1 MNSVNPMQELPG
13 QAALCA
19 PDRRLLKTHL
29 LYPLVLFLLVAG
41 LVEHFHWD
49 LALADVLYRLEGDHW
64 ALKKHFLTATVV
76 HEYGRHL
83 IQLLVFVTV
92 GLIIRDWRLGRK
104 RQLAAGCYLF
114 ACFAITTLTVSLL
127 RHLTHVSCPWD
138 LLRYGGDVPYV
149 SIFARLPPGTEAG
162 ACFPAGHA
170 SGGYVWVALYYY
182 FRVVSPRYR
191 WYGLAFG
198 LILGLSFDIAQQL
211 RGAHFVSHGLWTLGI
226 AWCVATGAYLLT
238 LNKKM

>member
-1 MNSVNPMQELPG
+1 MNSVNPTENPHG
-13 QAALCA
+13 HAALGP
-19 PDRRLLKTHL
+19 PDRGLFTTHL
-29 LYPLVLFLLVAG
+29 LYPLLAFLVVAG

-49 LALADVLYRLEGDHW
+49 LALADFLYRLEGGHW

-83 IQLLVFVTV
+83 VQLLVFLAV

-104 RQLAAGCYLF
+104 RQRAAGLYLF
-114 ACFAITTLTVSLL
+114 ACFAITTLMVSLL

-162 ACFPAGHA
+162 ICFPAGHA
-170 SGGYVWVALYYY
+170 SGGYAWVALYYY

-198 LILGLSFDIAQQL
+198 LILGLTFDIAQQL

-238 LNKKM
+238 LNRKM

>member
-1 MNSVNPMQELPG
+1 MEELPG

-29 LYPLVLFLLVAG
+29 VYPLVLFLLVAG

-49 LALADVLYRLEGDHW
+49 LALADFLYHLEGDHW

-83 IQLLVFVTV
+83 VQLLVFLAV

-104 RQLAAGCYLF
+104 RQFAAGLYLF

-149 SIFARLPPGTEAG
+149 SIFARLPPGTETG
-162 ACFPAGHA
+162 TCFPAGHA
-170 SGGYVWVALYYY
+170 SGAYAWVALYYY
-182 FRVVSPRYR
+182 FRVVNPRYR
-191 WYGLAFG
+191 WYGLGFG
-198 LILGLSFDIAQQL
+198 LTLGLTFDIAQQL

-226 AWCVATGAYLLT
+226 AWCVATGGYLLT
-238 LNKKM
+238 LGKQKMERAG